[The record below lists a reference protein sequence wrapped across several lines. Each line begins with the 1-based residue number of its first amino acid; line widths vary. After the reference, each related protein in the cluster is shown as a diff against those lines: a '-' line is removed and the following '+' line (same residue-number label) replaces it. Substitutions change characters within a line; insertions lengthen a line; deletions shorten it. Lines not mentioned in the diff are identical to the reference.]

1 MDKINEIN
9 KCLAYIKRSVS
20 NHDEMPYEIL
30 HEILEEVDRIADLI
44 SGCVDNSK
52 IMSDLPTM
60 KELKDFIWKCDMAS
74 AELTSFIDSNHSV
87 SELDRV
93 DEASKFLD
101 DALYEN
107 CQGSEMTFLQK
118 MEELMKYF
126 AYIQQEGGEEKD
138 A

>member
-1 MDKINEIN
+1 
-9 KCLAYIKRSVS
+9 
-20 NHDEMPYEIL
+20 MP
-30 HEILEEVDRIADLI
+30 
-44 SGCVDNSK
+44 N
-52 IMSDLPTM
+52 LPTM
-60 KELKDFIWKCDMAS
+60 KELKDFIWKCDYAS

-107 CQGSEMTFLQK
+107 CKGSEMTFLQK

-126 AYIQQEGGEEKD
+126 AYIQQEEKEEKD

>member
-1 MDKINEIN
+1 MDKINQIN
-9 KCLAYIKRSVS
+9 KCLAYIKKSVS
-20 NHDEMPYEIL
+20 NHDEMPHEIL

-60 KELKDFIWKCDMAS
+60 KELKDFIWKCDIAS
-74 AELTSFIDSNHSV
+74 SELTSFIDSNHSLE
-87 SELDRV
+87 ELDRV
-93 DEASKFLD
+93 GEASQFLD

-107 CQGSEMTFLQK
+107 CKGSEMSFLEK

-126 AYIQQEGGEEKD
+126 AYIQQEEKEEKD